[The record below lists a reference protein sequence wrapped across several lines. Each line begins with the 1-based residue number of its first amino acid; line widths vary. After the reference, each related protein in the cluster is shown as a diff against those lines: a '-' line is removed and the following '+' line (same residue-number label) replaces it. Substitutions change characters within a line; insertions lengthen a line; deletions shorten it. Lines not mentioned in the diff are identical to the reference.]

1 MGQKC
6 LTSRNK
12 APSTKIIFQI
22 FVNGA
27 LFFEEVTSVPAV
39 YLVLGG
45 AKGRMSQTRE
55 VPLFCC
61 CQALNRAMID

>member
-1 MGQKC
+1 M
-6 LTSRNK
+6 
-12 APSTKIIFQI
+12 
-22 FVNGA
+22 NGA